1 MNNSASTQSLSLVE
15 LGVLAAGIAA
25 AVILYFLC
33 RTALKR
39 LRRPAAEAGVSLLSR
54 VSGPLVFL
62 LIALALKLD
71 FFESAFGLGARFYQY
86 IDAAIVFLAVL
97 LAIRLVDGWLLYRH
111 ERKRVP
117 FPLPGV
123 LHGFILIVL
132 YLIVLFAVFK
142 GALGVNITPFLA
154 TSALFT
160 ALLGLALQGVL
171 SNVLAGISLNL
182 TKSFSRGDWVKI
194 GAHEGVVLDT
204 NWRETLIL
212 ARTSNVVVIPNN
224 SVASEMI
231 VNLAPPDHKTS

>member
-1 MNNSASTQSLSLVE
+1 MNNSAAAQYLSLTE
-15 LGVLAAGIAA
+15 FGVLAAGILAA
-25 AVILYFLC
+25 AILYFLFKA
-33 RTALKR
+33 ALER
-39 LRRPAAEAGVSLLSR
+39 LRLPAAEGGTSLLSR
-54 VSGPLVFL
+54 
-62 LIALALKLD
+62 
-71 FFESAFGLGARFYQY
+71 Y
-86 IDAAIVFLAVL
+86 
-97 LAIRLVDGWLLYRH
+97 

-117 FPLPGV
+117 LPLPGV

-154 TSALFT
+154 TSAIFT

-204 NWRETLIL
+204 NWRGTLIL
-212 ARTSNVVVIPNN
+212 DRTSTLVVLPTNTM
-224 SVASEMI
+224 ASEMI
-231 VNLAPPDHKTS
+231 VNFARPDHKTELTIPLKVSSGAPPVVVLNALLQAAREVPAGCA